1 MAPLAGGRLRSARS
15 RVAVTSVTRPRFGR
29 LRGIGLPP
37 RPVRFGVLG
46 IVIAAALG
54 IAGAFAFD
62 RAYDGRVLPGISVA
76 GVDAAGLTADEL
88 RARLAAVEI
97 GPSAIEVTTAGRRV
111 TVDVEELGRRL
122 DLDGA
127 IAAALT
133 AGRAAGPLSDLPER
147 IGILSQGREIGITA
161 TVDRAALAAWVAD
174 RADAIRLAPR
184 SAVIVPT
191 VGGWVAT
198 TPRDGRGLDEAAAV
212 AALEAAILGSGT
224 GLAQIELPVTTI
236 TPDVDE
242 LDATLSIAAAE
253 RMIAPLGLTFRDGLS
268 WSLAPET
275 LRSAVT
281 FVGGG
286 ERPTPVVDPTM
297 LEAALAA
304 PAKDVARGASETL
317 ILKTRSGSTF
327 GFVPGRNGRS
337 LDVAATAK
345 AIAAQLGARQAGTV
359 GPGATVPIVLG
370 ITPPEL
376 TADEAGKVARE
387 MTLVGSW
394 TTKFSP
400 SERNANGANITLPA
414 RFINGTVVK
423 AGATFDFWGA
433 VGPVTFARGFGMGGI
448 IENGR
453 TNPTG
458 ALAGGICSASTTLF
472 NAAARAGYQILE
484 RDQHSYYIP
493 RYPLGLDATVSK
505 YGGQISQ
512 NMRFRN
518 DTKNDLLIRGLSGAG
533 WVRFEIYSLPTG
545 RTVTFSSPS
554 VSNVRKAIDT
564 TVTTTALKKG
574 QSERTE
580 SPANGMDVVVV
591 RTVKD
596 ASGRVIRSD
605 RFVSHYI
612 RVDGVVRVGIG

>member
-1 MAPLAGGRLRSARS
+1 MLA
-15 RVAVTSVTRPRFGR
+15 V
-29 LRGIGLPP
+29 
-37 RPVRFGVLG
+37 
-46 IVIAAALG
+46 VIAAALAV
-54 IAGAFAFD
+54 AGAVAFD
-62 RAYDGRVLPGISVA
+62 RAYEGRVLPGITVA

-88 RARLAAVEI
+88 RARLAQVEI
-97 GPSAIEVTTAGRRV
+97 GPSALEITTAGRSV
-111 TVDVEELGRRL
+111 TVDAEDLGRRL

-127 IAAALT
+127 VAAALT
-133 AGRAAGPLSDLPER
+133 AGRATGPLGDLPER
-147 IGILSQGREIGITA
+147 IGIIREGREIGIDA
-161 TVDRAALAAWVAD
+161 AIDRATLAAWVAN

-184 SAVIVPT
+184 SAVIVAT
-191 VGGWVAT
+191 TSGFVAT
-198 TPRDGRGLDEAAAV
+198 TPRDGRGMNEAAAV
-212 AALEAAILGSGT
+212 KALEAALLGDGDGT
-224 GLAQIELPVTTI
+224 ARIELPVTTI

-242 LDATLSIAAAE
+242 LDATLAIAAAE

-268 WSLAPET
+268 WSLSPEV

-281 FVGGG
+281 FIGGG

-327 GFVPGRNGRS
+327 GFVPGKNGRS
-337 LDVAATAK
+337 LDVAATTK
-345 AIAAQLGARQAGTV
+345 AIAAQLGARQAGLV
-359 GPGATVPIVLG
+359 AASATVPIVLG

-376 TADEAGKVARE
+376 TADEAGKIARQ

-505 YGGQISQ
+505 YGGQIAQ

-518 DTKNDLLIRGLSGAG
+518 DTKNDLLIRGLSGSG

-545 RTVTFSSPS
+545 RSVTFSSPS
-554 VSNVRKAIDT
+554 VSNIRRAIDT
-564 TVTTTALKKG
+564 TVETASLKRG
-574 QSERTE
+574 QRERTE

-596 ASGRVIRSD
+596 SSGRLVHSD